1 MTPDEKHVLQFAWGA
16 IMRRALILIGLVNFA
31 APAVA
36 DDEMALQRC
45 VWMCLANSKGNSDPA
60 YSACVEKYCAEESS
74 DATAGTGRKDA
85 KKNKKEKKE

>member
-1 MTPDEKHVLQFAWGA
+1 
-16 IMRRALILIGLVNFA
+16 MRRALILIGLVNFSALAA

-74 DATAGTGRKDA
+74 DATAGTGRKDT
-85 KKNKKEKKE
+85 KKNKKEKEE